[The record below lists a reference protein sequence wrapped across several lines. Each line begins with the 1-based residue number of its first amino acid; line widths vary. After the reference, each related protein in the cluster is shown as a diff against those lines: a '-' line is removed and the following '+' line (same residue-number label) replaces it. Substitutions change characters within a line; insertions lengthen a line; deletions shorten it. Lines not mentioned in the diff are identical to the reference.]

1 MATQDHPPT
10 RTRDRQTRRTK
21 RALLAAADELF
32 AEGRVPTV
40 AEVAE
45 RADVGRATAYR
56 YFPTQ
61 EALLLET
68 TFLGDSEP
76 MRALPELANQ
86 IEDPAERVAE
96 AVRRGAEWTLGR
108 EARLRA
114 ILRMSLDPAA
124 GADRPARRR
133 GYIAQLL
140 ASVKGDLDPEAY
152 ERLAGSLTLLFGIDP
167 IVSLRDNGD
176 VAPQRIPD
184 VLGWAAY
191 ALVRAALSEP
201 GSARRPR
208 ASRTSASRRARG

>member
-1 MATQDHPPT
+1 MIGMGTQEQPAA

-21 RALLAAADELF
+21 RALLAAADEIF
-32 AEGRVPTV
+32 GENRVPTV

-45 RADVGRATAYR
+45 RADVARATAYR

-68 TFLGDSEP
+68 SALGDSEA
-76 MRALPELANQ
+76 MRALPALADE
-86 IEDPAERVAE
+86 IADPAERLAE

-114 ILRMSLDPAA
+114 VLRMSLDPDA
-124 GADRPARRR
+124 GVERPARRR

-140 ASVKGDLDPEAY
+140 ADVELPEEAR
-152 ERLAGSLTLLFGIDP
+152 ERLAGSLTLLLGIDP

-176 VAPQRIPD
+176 VPPERIPD
-184 VLGWAAY
+184 VLAWTAH
-191 ALVRAALSEP
+191 ALVSAAL
-201 GSARRPR
+201 AD
-208 ASRTSASRRARG
+208 ASKG

>member
-1 MATQDHPPT
+1 MSSPADEPSGEDASRDQATAA

-40 AEVAE
+40 ADVAE

-68 TFLGDSEP
+68 TFLGDSSP
-76 MRALPELANQ
+76 LRALPELVDE
-86 IEDPAERVAE
+86 IPDPAARLAE

-108 EARLRA
+108 EPQLRA
-114 ILRMSLDPAA
+114 VLRVSLEREDAS
-124 GADRPARRR
+124 RPARRR
-133 GYIAQLL
+133 HYIAELL
-140 ASVKGDLDPEAY
+140 TDVRKRLPAADY
-152 ERLAGSLTLLFGIDP
+152 ERLAGALTLLFGIDP

-176 VAPQRIPD
+176 LSTEEIPAVLAWVARQ
-184 VLGWAAY
+184 V
-191 ALVRAALSEP
+191 VQAALDE
-201 GSARRPR
+201 
-208 ASRTSASRRARG
+208 ASR